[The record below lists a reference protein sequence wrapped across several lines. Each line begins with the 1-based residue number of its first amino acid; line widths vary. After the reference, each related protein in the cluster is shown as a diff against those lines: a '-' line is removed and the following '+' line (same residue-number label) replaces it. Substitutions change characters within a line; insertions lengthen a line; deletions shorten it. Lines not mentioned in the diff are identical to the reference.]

1 MTRFGWRA
9 VACCLAIAGVLGAAR
24 IAAAQNEISSPTL
37 DAVKKRG
44 VLACGIDTGVPGY
57 AFQDAAGNWKGLDV
71 SLCHAIA
78 AAIFGDPTK
87 VKFLPQTAQVRFQV
101 LKSGEI
107 DVLIRDSEMTLL
119 RAGQLG
125 LMEPA
130 MNFYAGQS
138 FLVSKKLGVQH
149 VKDLNGATICLI
161 SGTTLETN
169 IANYNRANNIQIKT
183 LLFNRFDQAIAAVEA
198 GRCDGYTDDGGSCA
212 AARSNMKK
220 PSDWVILP
228 ETIARQPMGPYTRQ
242 GDDRWTNIVAWTH
255 YAMLEGEVLGITQA
269 NIDQVKAT
277 TKDPQTRLFLGLEG
291 NLGKGLG
298 LENDFAYQVIKGV
311 GNYGEVYEA
320 YFGSGPH
327 GLGLARGLNNLY
339 SNGGVMMPPSWY

>member
-1 MTRFGWRA
+1 MSRLGLCA
-9 VACCLAIAGVLGAAR
+9 AACCVIVAGVLGAATT
-24 IAAAQNEISSPTL
+24 AAAQNAVSSPTL
-37 DAVKKRG
+37 DTVKKRG
-44 VLACGIDTGVPGY
+44 ELACGIDTGVPGY

-71 SLCHAIA
+71 SLCRAIA
-78 AAIFGDPTK
+78 AAIFDDPTK

-138 FLVSKKLGVQH
+138 FLVRKSLGVQH
-149 VKDLNGATICLI
+149 AKDLNGATICLE

-183 LLFNRFDQAIAAVEA
+183 LLFSRFDQAIAALEA
-198 GRCDGYTDDGGSCA
+198 GRCDGYTDDGGSAA
-212 AARSNMKK
+212 AARSNMKN

-269 NIDQVKAT
+269 NIDQVKAA
-277 TKDPQTRLFLGLEG
+277 TKDPQVRLFLGLEG

-298 LENDFAYQVIKGV
+298 LENDFAYEVIKAV

-339 SNGGVMMPPSWY
+339 SNGGLMMPPSWY

>member
-1 MTRFGWRA
+1 M
-9 VACCLAIAGVLGAAR
+9 IAGVLGAAGT
-24 IAAAQNEISSPTL
+24 AAAQNAISSPTL

-44 VLACGIDTGVPGY
+44 ELACGIDTGVPGY

-71 SLCHAIA
+71 SLCRGIA
-78 AAIFGDPTK
+78 AAIFDDPTK

-107 DVLIRDSEMTLL
+107 DVLIRNSEMTLL

-138 FLVSKKLGVQH
+138 FLVRKSLGVQH
-149 VKDLNGATICLI
+149 TKDLNGATICLI
-161 SGTTLETN
+161 SGSTLEPN
-169 IANYNRANNIQIKT
+169 IANYNRANNINIKT
-183 LLFNRFDQAIAAVEA
+183 LLFNRFDEAIAAVEA
-198 GRCDGYTDDGGSCA
+198 GRCDGYTDDGGSAA
-212 AARSNMKK
+212 AARSNMKN

-255 YAMLEGEVLGITQA
+255 YAMLEAEVLEITQA

-277 TKDPQTRLFLGLEG
+277 TKDPQTRQFLGLES

-298 LENDFAYQVIKGV
+298 LENDFAYQVIKAV

-320 YFGSGPH
+320 YFGSH
-327 GLGLARGLNNLY
+327 GLGLPRGLNNLY
-339 SNGGVMMPPSWY
+339 SNGGLMMPPSWY